1 MEQTMPRSR
10 LELLREI
17 AHHMAA
23 QRITLEDDGKPR
35 EILVDNLTARAVL
48 KVHNIIPEQDRRQFM
63 ELPWDQMIRITRER
77 LPLAC

>member
-1 MEQTMPRSR
+1 MPKSR

-23 QRITLEDDGKPR
+23 QRVMLDDGGRRR
-35 EILVDNLTARAVL
+35 EILVDNFTARAVL
-48 KVHNIIPEQDRRQFM
+48 RVHNTIPEKDRRQFL

-77 LPLAC
+77 LPLAS

>member
-1 MEQTMPRSR
+1 MPKSR

-23 QRITLEDDGKPR
+23 QRITLEDGGKRR

-48 KVHNIIPEQDRRQFM
+48 KVHNIIPERQRRRFM
-63 ELPWDQMIRITRER
+63 ELPWDQMIRITRR
-77 LPLAC
+77 RVPLAC